1 MSKVAVI
8 DDDASVRR
16 AFRLLL
22 ASAGFEAVVFPSVE
36 AFMESR
42 DRAACDCIIADLFM
56 PGLTGFDLLKRLQA
70 EGNAPPVVV
79 VTGYSTSANRERA
92 HRLGAKAF
100 FAKPIDDQALLDAV
114 HWTIEAEIGK
124 KGWRK
129 QTTIC

>member
-1 MSKVAVI
+1 MPKVAVI
-8 DDDASVRR
+8 EDDASVRR

-36 AFMESR
+36 AFIKSR

-56 PGLTGFDLLKRLQA
+56 PGLTGFDLLEQLHA
-70 EGNAPPVVV
+70 EGNAPPIIM
-79 VTGYSTSANRERA
+79 VTAFSTSANRERA

-100 FAKPIDDQALLDAV
+100 FAKPIDDQALLDAI
-114 HWTIEAEIGK
+114 HWTVEAEIGK

-129 QTTIC
+129 QTTNC